1 MFDAFRE
8 FYVPRMGSYSFS
20 MKDINVTSYDGGGVA
35 VPSGYE
41 GNEQFFL
48 TQATSQV
55 EVEVYDG
62 TGCPKFTREKF
73 EPLGQILPKKGMMIS
88 DNIHI
93 WG

>member
-1 MFDAFRE
+1 
-8 FYVPRMGSYSFS
+8 MGLYSFS

-41 GNEQFFL
+41 GNEQFLL

-62 TGCPKFTREKF
+62 TGYPKNALSLCSWGRYSQKR
-73 EPLGQILPKKGMMIS
+73 GMMIS
-88 DNIHI
+88 DNIM
-93 WG
+93 G